1 MKKIVKVFASVLRVI
16 GMAMTIPSFLMALPG
31 MAVIFISEVIDE
43 ESENEKIAKYLE
55 RKQVN
60 EEV

>member
-1 MKKIVKVFASVLRVI
+1 MKKIVKAFASVLRVI

-55 RKQVN
+55 RK
-60 EEV
+60 

>member
-1 MKKIVKVFASVLRVI
+1 MKKIVKAFASVLRVI

>member
-1 MKKIVKVFASVLRVI
+1 MKKIVKAFASVLRVI
-16 GMAMTIPSFLMALPG
+16 GMAMIIPSFLMALPG
-31 MAVIFISEVIDE
+31 MAIIFISEVIDE

-60 EEV
+60 EKV

>member
-1 MKKIVKVFASVLRVI
+1 MKKIVKAFASALRVI
-16 GMAMTIPSFLMALPG
+16 GMAMIIPSFLMALPG

-60 EEV
+60 EKV

>member
-16 GMAMTIPSFLMALPG
+16 GMAMIIPSFLMALPG
-31 MAVIFISEVIDE
+31 MAIIFISEVVDE

-60 EEV
+60 EKV

>member
-1 MKKIVKVFASVLRVI
+1 MKKIVKAFASVLRVI

-43 ESENEKIAKYLE
+43 ESENEKITKYLE
-55 RKQVN
+55 RKQAN

>member
-1 MKKIVKVFASVLRVI
+1 MKKIVKAFASVLRMI